1 MEKDYYP
8 FMSGMGRQLT
18 DKERF
23 VFCALIKYPT
33 SNDRELS
40 EITGINLSTV
50 TAIRRR
56 LESLDYFH
64 KTRIPMV
71 QYIGAEL
78 LTIAYGEM
86 DNTVPRGT
94 RDKICDK
101 YASEHDNVFLFFS
114 SEDFAVQFSISRNY
128 TDVKRDVD
136 DLQHFLS
143 KNKMSTSKAWQYV
156 MFPFEVS
163 SLINYFDFSYALNHL
178 ICNSPY
184 KIPDIDL
191 KYKKYEKHI
200 LTSKEKSAF
209 SGLVKYP
216 RLPDNA
222 IASKVGLSRQTLSN
236 MRQRFQE
243 EGLIYE
249 VNIPN
254 LNILDGILIF
264 SHILFNPDCMLED
277 RKAGIKLL
285 LESTPATFLVSGSFE
300 STFMHLVSNYDEFS
314 TLKNRMISYYTSKRF
329 LRGEGSI
336 HLMPIKSLKIHKDF
350 DFEGILKNLL

>member
-1 MEKDYYP
+1 MNEL
-8 FMSGMGRQLT
+8 GRQLT
-18 DKERF
+18 EKEKF

-33 SNDRELS
+33 NNDRELS

-56 LESLDYFH
+56 LEALDYYH

-71 QYIGAEL
+71 QYLGAEL
-78 LTIAYGEM
+78 LTIAYGEI
-86 DNTVPRGT
+86 DNTVSRDA

-101 YASEHDNVFLFFS
+101 YATEHGNIFLFFTS
-114 SEDFAVQFSISRNY
+114 DDFAVQFSISRNY

-143 KNKMSTSKAWQYV
+143 KNKMLTTKSWQYV

-184 KIPDIDL
+184 KVPEIYL
-191 KYKKYEKHI
+191 KYKKYQKHV
-200 LTSKEKSAF
+200 LSSKEKAAF
-209 SGLVKYP
+209 SGLIMNP
-216 RLPDNA
+216 SLPDNA
-222 IASKVGLSRQTLSN
+222 IANKVKVSRQTLSN

-243 EGLIYE
+243 EGLIHE
-249 VNIPN
+249 INIPN
-254 LNILDGILIF
+254 LATQDGILIF

-277 RKAGIKLL
+277 RKSGIKLL
-285 LESTPATFLVSGSFE
+285 LESTPAVFLVSGSFE
-300 STFMHLVSNYDEFS
+300 STFMHLVTSYEEYS
-314 TLKNRMISYYTSKRF
+314 TLKNKMISYYASKKF

-336 HLMPIKSLKIHKDF
+336 HLMPIKSLKIHKNF